1 MSEQVGGRA
10 VTLVSARKF
19 GATVVVMFLVISF
32 WSNPS
37 GSATAFAD
45 FIGEVGGFFSSVIDK
60 TAAFIH
66 GLVN

>member
-1 MSEQVGGRA
+1 
-10 VTLVSARKF
+10 
-19 GATVVVMFLVISF
+19 MFLVISF